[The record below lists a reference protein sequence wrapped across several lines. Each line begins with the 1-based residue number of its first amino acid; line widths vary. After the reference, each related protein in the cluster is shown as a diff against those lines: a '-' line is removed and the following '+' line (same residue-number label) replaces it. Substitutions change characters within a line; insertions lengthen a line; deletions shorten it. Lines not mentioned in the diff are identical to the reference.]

1 MAQLKLN
8 KPGLYSSTIE
18 FKKMTDLLIYV
29 DDILA
34 LVGGFQ
40 RNPIQTVEPEPVQAP
55 VEIPVQQ
62 SEIIEEDSLSESES
76 GDDIDT
82 EMIMEELGGSR
93 CGDELETRLESEPLV
108 SAISPEP
115 EPEQKRSAISPEQKC
130 SSVEPIQVSKLVIS
144 SKSDFEELLK
154 QTNIKPNSYKNY
166 TSKWNDPIWELVAT
180 ENLYPH
186 LAKRT
191 SDCPDEK
198 VQSLYNLWTVFF
210 KLNEIHHFC
219 DEKTLNQLREV
230 FKKFTSRKSEISQK
244 KTTKNAAS

>member
-18 FKKMTDLLIYV
+18 FKKMADLLIYV

-34 LVGGFQ
+34 LLGGFQ
-40 RNPIQTVEPEPVQAP
+40 RTAIQTEEPAP
-55 VEIPVQQ
+55 VEVPVQQ
-62 SEIIEEDSLSESES
+62 SEIIEDSLSVSESEC

-82 EMIMEELGGSR
+82 EMIMEELGGAR
-93 CGDELETRLESEPLV
+93 CGGELEDIVVEPLV
-108 SAISPEP
+108 SVISPEP
-115 EPEQKRSAISPEQKC
+115 EQTPI
-130 SSVEPIQVSKLVIS
+130 PIQPSKPDGLVIS

-166 TSKWNDPIWELVAT
+166 TSKWNDSIWQLIGT

-186 LAKRT
+186 LTQRT
-191 SDCPDEK
+191 NECPDEK

-230 FKKFTSRKSEISQK
+230 FKKFTCRKSEISQK